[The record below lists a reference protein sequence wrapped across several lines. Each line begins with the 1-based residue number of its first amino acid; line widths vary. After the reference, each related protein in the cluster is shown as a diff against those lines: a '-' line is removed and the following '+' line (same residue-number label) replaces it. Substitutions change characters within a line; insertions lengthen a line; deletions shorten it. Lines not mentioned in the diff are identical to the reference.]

1 MKAMKIKKI
10 SDEDILKAYRRGSRE
25 AEFEM
30 FGRPLPINKLHKN
43 KKAYTR
49 KNKHI
54 EDYE

>member
-1 MKAMKIKKI
+1 MKPAKIKKI

-25 AEFEM
+25 AEFEI